1 MPGYCVQGT
10 VGTQVLGGAKKIEIE
25 NRQTV
30 EVKLS
35 VEYMSFSAHAD
46 AKGIMQLIQYCQPK
60 NVLLVHGEGKKMDF
74 LKKQIQTELGIDCFM
89 PANGETAVIKTALPV
104 RAVIDQGLL
113 MKSKQKYEM
122 NPPDPKRPCLV
133 HGVLV
138 VKDDKK
144 RIEAKK
150 TDYYTVLKLNRKK
163 MTGMKAKEIKAEI
176 RKSYRFLAMRW
187 HPDKNRNNEKE
198 ATNRFQ
204 EILKAYEVLV
214 DDEKQAKKTDYYTM
228 LKLNRKK
235 MTGMKA
241 KEIKAEVRKS
251 YRFLAMRWHPDK
263 NRNNEKEA
271 TSRFQEILKAYEV
284 LVDDEKRNSVS
295 PEHHPGFE
303 YLQYL

>member
-138 VKDDKK
+138 VKDDLNNNWEEPFSMESMQYKNWTYSE
-144 RIEAKK
+144 RRSGNIIIW
-150 TDYYTVLKLNRKK
+150 VLL
-163 MTGMKAKEIKAEI
+163 
-176 RKSYRFLAMRW
+176 S
-187 HPDKNRNNEKE
+187 
-198 ATNRFQ
+198 
-204 EILKAYEVLV
+204 
-214 DDEKQAKKTDYYTM
+214 
-228 LKLNRKK
+228 
-235 MTGMKA
+235 
-241 KEIKAEVRKS
+241 
-251 YRFLAMRWHPDK
+251 
-263 NRNNEKEA
+263 
-271 TSRFQEILKAYEV
+271 
-284 LVDDEKRNSVS
+284 
-295 PEHHPGFE
+295 
-303 YLQYL
+303 